1 VAASVVGLNGGSGCA
16 VRNFHQFHLTHHE
29 RRDRPAPDHPQDKE
43 EEERRASRRPCL
55 LRLQEKEE
63 RTRRLSLCPD
73 GRAGG
78 FLELKGLSGTPSY
91 LFKSATSLNATRNES
106 PRLSKQC
113 QQETIPNPPRLHP
126 RSPLTI
132 RPPQRLILSLTNL
145 RLPRDDRRTYLPRL
159 SRIRKC

>member
-1 VAASVVGLNGGSGCA
+1 MVGLNCGSRYP
-16 VRNFHQFHLTHHE
+16 VRIFHQFHLTHHE
-29 RRDRPAPDHPQDKE
+29 RRHRPAPDHPQDKE

-91 LFKSATSLNATRNES
+91 LSKPPTSLNVTRNES
-106 PRLSKQC
+106 LRLSKRC
-113 QQETIPNPPRLHP
+113 QQETILSPPCLHLP
-126 RSPLTI
+126 SPPTI
-132 RPPQRLILSLTNL
+132 QPPQKLTLSSTNP
-145 RLPRDDRRTYLPRL
+145 RLPRDDRRTHLPRL